1 MKATVMRRIL
11 ELIDEGVK
19 EVTEVTV
26 NNNGMVIEGD
36 LFDKDGGGSF
46 MATFEIK
53 ENNNDAL

>member
-1 MKATVMRRIL
+1 MRADVMRRIL

-26 NNNGMVIEGD
+26 NNDGMVIEGD

-46 MATFEIK
+46 MATCEIK
-53 ENNNDAL
+53 ENNNA

>member
-1 MKATVMRRIL
+1 MRANVMRRIL

-53 ENNNDAL
+53 ENENA